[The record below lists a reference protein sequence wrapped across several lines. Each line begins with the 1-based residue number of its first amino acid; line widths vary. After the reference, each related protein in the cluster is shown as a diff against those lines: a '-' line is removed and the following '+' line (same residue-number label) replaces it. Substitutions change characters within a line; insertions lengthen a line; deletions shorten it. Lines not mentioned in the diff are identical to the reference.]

1 MAGRVHSGYGGTF
14 HCRIE
19 DGNLKPLITNGRSVM
34 VLVALLPC
42 LLFVVKYIILINSKN
57 LVIQISYVRILYL
70 CAWTSPLFFFFLF
83 SLISYFTYQ
92 KKRKGRQKEFH
103 VRVIV
108 NTNFNVSDTTSL
120 ESHFLFFIFD

>member
-70 CAWTSPLFFFFLF
+70 CAWTSPLFFFFFVLF
-83 SLISYFTYQ
+83 NKLFYLSKE
-92 KKRKGRQKEFH
+92 KKRKTKR
-103 VRVIV
+103 I
-108 NTNFNVSDTTSL
+108 SC
-120 ESHFLFFIFD
+120 